1 MSKRGHAHKVE
12 EKWMTKCNQEGMSP
26 VLSEARLNLRTMSAR
41 TKNRLELRADEM
53 HAWALKRSNE
63 KVVELETQLQEES
76 SQHLMEKEACVMRAN
91 KQKRKDKEYLAQAE
105 ERHTRLEGLFV
116 AAEVASKQLERK
128 LRVETIEGLKVWDQL
143 HTAETM
149 VAALEEQSTAKLQGL
164 RTEVAELQEK
174 LKAKCDEVK
183 SQAKHVN
190 DLEKR
195 LRDVEVN
202 MARVEANCKREEK
215 RRSAANATIAA
226 LTIERAQ
233 LRKVCRSHNVIC
245 VLSFLFWHTFISN

>member
-1 MSKRGHAHKVE
+1 
-12 EKWMTKCNQEGMSP
+12 MTKCNQEGISP

-53 HAWALKRSNE
+53 RAWALKRSND

-76 SQHLMEKEACVMRAN
+76 YQHLMEKEACVMRAN

-105 ERHTRLEGLFV
+105 ERHTILQGLFV

-128 LRVETIEGLKVWDQL
+128 LRVETIEGLKVLLDQL
-143 HTAETM
+143 HAAETM
-149 VAALEEQSTAKLQGL
+149 VADLEEQSTAKLQGS
-164 RTEVAELQEK
+164 RTEVADLQEK

-183 SQAKHVN
+183 AKARHVN
-190 DLEKR
+190 DLGKR

>member
-12 EKWMTKCNQEGMSP
+12 EKWMTKCNQEKKG
-26 VLSEARLNLRTMSAR
+26 VFGIMSAR

-53 HAWALKRSNE
+53 HAWALKRSND

-76 SQHLMEKEACVMRAN
+76 YQHLIEKEACVMRTN

-105 ERHTRLEGLFV
+105 ERHTRLQGLFV

-128 LRVETIEGLKVWDQL
+128 LRVETIEGLKVWNQL
-143 HTAETM
+143 LTAETM
-149 VAALEEQSTAKLQGL
+149 VADLEEQSTAKLQGS
-164 RTEVAELQEK
+164 RTEVADLQEK

-183 SQAKHVN
+183 AKARHVN
-190 DLEKR
+190 DLGKR

>member
-26 VLSEARLNLRTMSAR
+26 VVCEARLNLRTISAR

-53 HAWALKRSNE
+53 HAWALKRSHD
-63 KVVELETQLQEES
+63 KVVELETQLQEETY
-76 SQHLMEKEACVMRAN
+76 QHLMEKEACVMRAN
-91 KQKRKDKEYLAQAE
+91 KQKRKDKDYLAQAE
-105 ERHTRLEGLFV
+105 ERHTKLEGLFV

-128 LRVETIEGLKVWDQL
+128 LRVETIEGFKVWDQL

-149 VAALEEQSTAKLQGL
+149 VADLEEQATANVQES
-164 RTEVAELQEK
+164 RMEVAVLEEK
-174 LKAKCDEVK
+174 LKGKCDEVK
-183 SQAKHVN
+183 SKATHVN

-195 LRDVEVN
+195 LRDVEVS
-202 MARVEANCKREEK
+202 MARVEAKCNREEK
-215 RRSAANATIAA
+215 RLIAAKAKIAA

-245 VLSFLFWHTFISN
+245 VLLFLFCLTFISN